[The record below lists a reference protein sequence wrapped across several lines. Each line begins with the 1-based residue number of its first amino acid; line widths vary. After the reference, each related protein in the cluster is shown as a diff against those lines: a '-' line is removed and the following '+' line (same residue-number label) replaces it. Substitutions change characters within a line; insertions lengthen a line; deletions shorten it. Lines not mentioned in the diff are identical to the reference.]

1 MKKRG
6 KVTALSQ
13 YFIDYVRIERLER
26 DMSAPELSKEIAPFD
41 GSSLVGQIEYEY
53 SDAKYTS
60 TTLKKALNHFGK
72 TMQDILPEDL
82 LDNDKLL
89 EKTKI
94 LILKKMSIR
103 AALNSLLEEGF
114 FKEPKLRS
122 EITAYY
128 NSFLS
133 EENHKKDSDFSA
145 QLEDLYNEGKLLKI
159 QGDKGQNKED
169 KLIRFIRN
177 PDFKE
182 D

>member
-1 MKKRG
+1 MK
-6 KVTALSQ
+6 
-13 YFIDYVRIERLER
+13 E
-26 DMSAPELSKEIAPFD
+26 KEPFD
-41 GSSLVGQIEYEY
+41 FERFEQEAMEGLYAG
-53 SDAKYTS
+53 
-60 TTLKKALNHFGK
+60 KKAGGTDGVFAPLMKH
-72 TMQDILPEDL
+72 
-82 LDNDKLL
+82 LL
-89 EKTKI
+89 ESM
-94 LILKKMSIR
+94 LDGE
-103 AALNSLLEEGF
+103 LNSHLEEGF